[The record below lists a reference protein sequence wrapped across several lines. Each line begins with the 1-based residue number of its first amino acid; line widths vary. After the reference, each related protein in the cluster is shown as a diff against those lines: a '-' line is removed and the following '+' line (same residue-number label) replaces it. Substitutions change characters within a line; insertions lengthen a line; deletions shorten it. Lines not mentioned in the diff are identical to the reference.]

1 MPLNPRELAWAEGV
15 GEDSGNR
22 ALYNLDGKEVGGAAY
37 GQDGVLDSQD
47 LQNVDPCRGGVTS
60 VLLIVLTPHLEQSQA
75 YRASPKTTV
84 H

>member
-1 MPLNPRELAWAEGV
+1 MLLNPRELVWAERV

-22 ALYNLDGKEVGGAAY
+22 DGKEVGGAAY
-37 GQDGVLDSQD
+37 GQDGGLDSQD

-75 YRASPKTTV
+75 YRASPKTV